1 MRKALVRIGLCAAGA
16 IYAAMGVVSVRVAF
30 LGTRRTEQ
38 GIPGALRFLLERPF
52 GAWLLGAVVAGLAG
66 IAVARAVESAARR
79 TGVLDRLGL
88 AVSALGYAALA
99 WTAARLLLHIRR
111 GSPAT
116 EGVAW
121 LLGTS
126 WGAAAVEV
134 AGAVVAI
141 GGLVEVY
148 RGLRGQLSFRH
159 SLLRLPRT
167 LAGIARFGLVAR
179 GLVLCTLGWF
189 LIQAAEGLE
198 PGGSHT
204 MGGALAAF
212 SGTALG
218 PALLGA
224 VGLGLGAYGI
234 YLWTL
239 ALWIR
244 RV

>member
-1 MRKALVRIGLCAAGA
+1 MRKALVRVGLCAAGA
-16 IYAAMGVVSVRVAF
+16 IYAAMGIVSMRVAF

-38 GIPGALRFLLERPF
+38 GVPGALRFLLERPY

-66 IAVARAVESAARR
+66 IAVARAFESAARR
-79 TGVLDRLGL
+79 TGVFDRLGL
-88 AVSALGYAALA
+88 AVSALGYSALA
-99 WTAARLLLHIRR
+99 WAAARFLLHIRR
-111 GSPAT
+111 GSREP

-126 WGAAAVEV
+126 WGVATVQV
-134 AGAVVAI
+134 AGSIVAV

-148 RGLRGQLSFRH
+148 RGLRGRLSFRH
-159 SLLRLPRT
+159 SLLRLPRI
-167 LAGIARFGLVAR
+167 LAGVARFGLIAR

-189 LIQAAEGLE
+189 LIRAADDLN
-198 PGGSHT
+198 PGEAHT

-224 VGLGLGAYGI
+224 VGLGLAAYGV